1 MCLAIPGR
9 VIRIEE
15 NPTEMTMGTVDF
27 AGVRKDICLAYVP
40 EVKLDDYVLVHA
52 SFAITIVDEKEANET
67 LALLRQMGELS
78 ESDNS

>member
-1 MCLAIPGR
+1 
-9 VIRIEE
+9 
-15 NPTEMTMGTVDF
+15 MTMGTVDF

-52 SFAITIVDEKEANET
+52 GFAITVVDEKEANET